1 MLEVWAEKYRPKK
14 LKEVINQKHVVSRI
28 EAFLKDK
35 NIPHML
41 FAGPAGTGKTTLA
54 LVIARELYGEYWRQN
69 VLELNASDERG
80 IDVIRHKVKDFART
94 KAIGDVPFKIII
106 LDEADAL
113 TSEAQQAL
121 RRTMENY
128 TEVSRFILICNY
140 SSKII
145 EPIQSR
151 CAVFRFKSLS
161 EKDAKEFI
169 QRIAKNEK
177 LKISSDGIEA
187 ILYIAEGDLRKVA
200 NLLQACAITGEKI
213 TKELVFSVAAQAK
226 PEDVKEM
233 LEGALKGDFAKARN
247 KLKEM
252 LFKQGLAGEDIIK
265 EIHRQTF
272 NLDIPEG
279 KKVEL
284 IEKIG
289 ETEFRISEGGDAQI
303 QLEALL
309 AQFMLLGGKSVD
321 S

>member
-1 MLEVWAEKYRPKK
+1 
-14 LKEVINQKHVVSRI
+14 
-28 EAFLKDK
+28 
-35 NIPHML
+35 
-41 FAGPAGTGKTTLA
+41 
-54 LVIARELYGEYWRQN
+54 
-69 VLELNASDERG
+69 
-80 IDVIRHKVKDFART
+80 
-94 KAIGDVPFKIII
+94 
-106 LDEADAL
+106 
-113 TSEAQQAL
+113 
-121 RRTMENY
+121 MENY

-161 EKDAKEFI
+161 EEDAKEFI